1 MYIGSAASVSV
12 TSAVT
17 HECYMFETGHSIMSL

>member
-1 MYIGSAASVSV
+1 MSVSV

-17 HECYMFETGHSIMSL
+17 CNYFFT

>member
-1 MYIGSAASVSV
+1 VSV

-17 HECYMFETGHSIMSL
+17 CNYFFT

>member
-1 MYIGSAASVSV
+1 VPTRLAPSSPVSV

-17 HECYMFETGHSIMSL
+17 SQGFGTGLRAG